1 MATYSMTGY
10 GRAEGIIGSRKYT
23 IEVRSLNSKQLDLM
37 VKLPSLLRELE
48 MDFRSMAANKLGRG
62 KVEVLMNYENL
73 GGEKSAKINTEL
85 MEAYAAD
92 LEPLKGKI
100 EGLNDSDW
108 LNALIKL
115 PEVLVNQKSK
125 LSDSEKDELKTLC
138 KSAIDAHIT
147 FRAKEGEALH
157 ADLLNNV
164 KEIEKYAS
172 KVEEIAPTRVEA
184 VKERI
189 NKAIEE
195 LKEKISIDQDRFEQ
209 ELIYYIEKL
218 DINEEVIRLASHIKY
233 FLDTLEIDGAK
244 GKKLGFISQE
254 LGREINTM
262 GSKANHAEMQRNV
275 ILMKDNLERIKE
287 QVLNVL

>member
-125 LSDSEKDELKTLC
+125 LSDSEKT
-138 KSAIDAHIT
+138 S
-147 FRAKEGEALH
+147 
-157 ADLLNNV
+157 
-164 KEIEKYAS
+164 
-172 KVEEIAPTRVEA
+172 
-184 VKERI
+184 
-189 NKAIEE
+189 
-195 LKEKISIDQDRFEQ
+195 
-209 ELIYYIEKL
+209 
-218 DINEEVIRLASHIKY
+218 
-233 FLDTLEIDGAK
+233 
-244 GKKLGFISQE
+244 
-254 LGREINTM
+254 
-262 GSKANHAEMQRNV
+262 
-275 ILMKDNLERIKE
+275 
-287 QVLNVL
+287 